1 MKSFIATADVH
12 LGHKLYNF
20 PELERDFNDNFARI
34 CSVAITH
41 QVDYLV
47 VAGDLFDDNNPR
59 PDIVSWVR
67 QQSDRLKKEN
77 IELVGLAGD
86 HDEPINNAT
95 WCRVAGVKSVN
106 EVEEFLGLD
115 YYDYSRE
122 DWWEKLVNQAKS
134 GDPHPRCAVIRW
146 IFLHGQVPSLFR
158 FVEAK
163 KKLDFGE
170 VPLLETF
177 PNLQGV
183 ILGDIHTP
191 LDGHLLCK
199 DREIYIGYCGS
210 PSINDASEISHE
222 KQLIHVDSNGVLK
235 KIPFHQER
243 AFVKIPFQ
251 GAEAESFSIEP
262 YQQLYGK
269 ATYKPVFV
277 VETDKVSMQNYGAKL
292 RPLYDLGL
300 VRRSDKGVK
309 KKDDNTE
316 EQVNIRSELATE
328 SKMVDVLQKLCEE
341 HDVGNEGYSLA
352 LSLLADNVDSTLL
365 LDNFKLKKLTCP
377 TPPLATHPQQ
387 PM

>member
-20 PELERDFNDNFARI
+20 PELEKDFSDNFARI

-59 PDIVSWVR
+59 PDIVAWVR
-67 QQSDRLKKEN
+67 LQSDRLKKEG

-86 HDEPINNAT
+86 HDMPINNAS
-95 WCRVAGVKSVN
+95 WCRVAGVKPVN
-106 EVEEFLGLD
+106 EEDEFLGLD
-115 YYDYSRE
+115 YYDYSRA
-122 DWWEKLVNQAKS
+122 DWWKS
-134 GDPHPRCAVIRW
+134 LLEAGTHIDRTGCFGGVRW

-163 KKLDFGE
+163 KQLDFGP

-199 DREIYIGYCGS
+199 DREVYIGYCGS
-210 PSINDASEISHE
+210 PSVNDASEIAHE
-222 KQLIHVDSNGVLK
+222 KQLIHVNRDGVLA

-251 GAEAESFSIEP
+251 DAAAEAFSIEP
-262 YQQLYGK
+262 YHQLY
-269 ATYKPVFV
+269 ANAAYKPVFV

-300 VRRSDKGVK
+300 VRRSDKSVK
-309 KKDDNTE
+309 KKEDEST

-352 LSLLADNVDSTLL
+352 LSLLADNVDPTLL

-377 TPPLATHPQQ
+377 PLQELATSLPQT
-387 PM
+387 